1 MEIQED
7 NLTQVELPIDQRPAE
22 IVEEE
27 ENLQVRRKEGS
38 DNERD
43 GRLQNVGE
51 KIGND
56 MLNTEETPTP
66 NRSEEYPRSHADPRD
81 KGKKGKAREAGPRAE
96 KKMADPV
103 KEEVEDAAQPG
114 ENPKGRRFHPQDP
127 PQKGK
132 TIEEIEAG
140 LQMEEKI
147 DGLAKQGKDG
157 VEAQME
163 ESPNAKYFSPQDP
176 PYKVEKIIDES
187 KADIQVDEDVVDLA
201 GQTAG
206 IANQPDG
213 NLQDKRPPAL
223 LGPSQEEDTIEESE
237 DTIEESE
244 PELRVEEES
253 SDLVEQEV
261 EAASQAEEGPKDTH
275 FPPQDL
281 LEEEEIDESE
291 ADPQLDEEMA
301 DLAVEE
307 GADQVQEDCEE
318 PDQELED
325 SSAEQE
331 VPLDEIESEI
341 ISALEAGTG
350 DDNLEEILESA
361 AESLE
366 ADENEILQAAA
377 GLAVFA
383 L

>member
-1 MEIQED
+1 MQE
-7 NLTQVELPIDQRPAE
+7 RS
-22 IVEEE
+22 
-27 ENLQVRRKEGS
+27 KKGS
-38 DNERD
+38 DNGRD

-56 MLNTEETPTP
+56 MFNTEETPTP
-66 NRSEEYPRSHADPRD
+66 HRSEEYPRLHADPRD

-163 ESPNAKYFSPQDP
+163 ESPNAKYLSPQDP
-176 PYKVEKIIDES
+176 PYKVEKVIDES

-206 IANQPDG
+206 IVNQPVW

-223 LGPSQEEDTIEESE
+223 LGPSQVE

-261 EAASQAEEGPKDTH
+261 EAASQAVEGPKDTH

-307 GADQVQEDCEE
+307 GADQVQEDCED

-341 ISALEAGTG
+341 ISALEAGTVM
-350 DDNLEEILESA
+350 DVL
-361 AESLE
+361 
-366 ADENEILQAAA
+366 
-377 GLAVFA
+377 
-383 L
+383 